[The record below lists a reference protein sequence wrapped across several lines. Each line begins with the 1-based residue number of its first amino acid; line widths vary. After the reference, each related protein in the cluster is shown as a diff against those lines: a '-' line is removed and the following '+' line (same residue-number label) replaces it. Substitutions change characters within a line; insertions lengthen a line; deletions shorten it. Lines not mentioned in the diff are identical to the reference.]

1 MVFFLCSMFL
11 YTWLLCLDQTDQDPK
26 LFVKKAIIFE
36 PEIPR
41 IARVGYDVTGSE
53 MKLILANE
61 VSPLLVSEGAPTD
74 TYRNA
79 WR

>member
-1 MVFFLCSMFL
+1 MSASSLNSL
-11 YTWLLCLDQTDQDPK
+11 
-26 LFVKKAIIFE
+26 E

-41 IARVGYDVTGSE
+41 IARVGYDVTGRE
-53 MKLILANE
+53 IKLILANE

-79 WR
+79 WRKTSSHLREIVVGVDLS

>member
-1 MVFFLCSMFL
+1 MSASSLNSL
-11 YTWLLCLDQTDQDPK
+11 
-26 LFVKKAIIFE
+26 E

-41 IARVGYDVTGSE
+41 IARVGYDVTGRE
-53 MKLILANE
+53 IKLILANE